1 MTDFRNVDDVLD
13 FAIEREEEAA
23 QFYREQA
30 DKMNRPETRQV
41 FLDFAQEEFVHKSK
55 LMAIKSGELR
65 MSMPQQKVADLK
77 IADYFT
83 ATPQVGP
90 YMTYADM
97 LVVAMQREKQSFR
110 LYTDLAEITTDQ
122 TLHTTFLALA
132 NEEAKHKLRFELEYD
147 KELGGEN

>member
-147 KELGGEN
+147 KELSGEN